1 MARYQAGEAAAFDAL
16 FKALSPRIHR
26 WLLHATGNR
35 ATADDLMQETFL
47 SIHRARATWRP
58 GAPVTP
64 WAFAIARHAMVSRF
78 RSEGRRAR
86 RGGGRADLSRP
97 APPAP
102 GGAPPRPPAGA
113 VLQAP
118 QAPPP
123 PPRQAGEAPQG

>member
-86 RGGGRADLSRP
+86 RGGGRAGPPGPP
-97 APPAP
+97 APAP
-102 GGAPPRPPAGA
+102 GGPPPQPPAGA
-113 VLQAP
+113 DPRAP
-118 QAPPP
+118 RAPPP
-123 PPRQAGEAPQG
+123 PPPEARSPPHA